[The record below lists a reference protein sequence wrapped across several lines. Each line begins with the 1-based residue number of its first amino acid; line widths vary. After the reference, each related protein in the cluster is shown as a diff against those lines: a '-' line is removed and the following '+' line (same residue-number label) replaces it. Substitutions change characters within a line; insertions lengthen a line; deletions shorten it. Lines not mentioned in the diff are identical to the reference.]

1 MSFWPFGQTSPH
13 SDIDKIL
20 EQYLAVLHR
29 LEREDVQI
37 PSVFKASLEGKRV
50 REDKRKSSAHKKQ
63 RKPDEHEHDQN
74 EHENEIKDVPLSRSK
89 DLRNNNEN
97 DHDNDSDNNDV
108 DSDSIGSGHVD
119 SNGFTTTTTNARNS
133 SEEEDEDEDD
143 EEEDETNGDMISSDS
158 GSSTSSGSNS
168 SDEISSSS
176 NSSSSQ
182 STTSMNLKDA
192 TEPIVPDMS
201 LQKLDNSFIDRML
214 RESELLNEL
223 AAQNKSLLDF
233 ICFGFFFKDGDG
245 ERVENIQY
253 LLDQLVFCVDQFK
266 IEDID
271 DDFDGKAVSSR
282 GSSPMLED
290 DRSMDFNKIISE
302 SPEDEDEYLSRA
314 NLISDVL
321 SLDIWLITESIV
333 KNKTY
338 LERIWFL
345 LKHKNFA
352 YERSP
357 LIPIFLKVNQNL
369 LLTRQDQYLNF
380 IRSQKDLV
388 DLMLKH
394 VDIALLMDF
403 FLKLI
408 STDKIESPTGV
419 IELVSDQK
427 LIDKLLDFL
436 NNKLYSPD
444 IQACV
449 CDFLKALIVISANAP
464 LDELSIGP
472 NSLTRRLA
480 SPKCIDRMIKVI
492 FEERGAAL
500 NTTISIVIELIRKN
514 NSDYDQI
521 NLLDTTV
528 ESHPPSDRDPIFL
541 GYLLRRFATHLPKLF
556 EIIDDINDT
565 NDSEHM
571 LTNQMNEE
579 FIPIGFERFKIVE
592 LIAELLH
599 CSNMGLLNTKR
610 AERIARVRDQ
620 VRKRITFQLQDA
632 LNELTITPEP
642 SKSSTSSIDNK
653 VDDGKTDNDND
664 SSEDEFLNVN
674 TDENDEI
681 DETFDIPYINEEQ
694 NNKLRTNPTIGD
706 LFKINLYDSQII
718 PKIMSLFLNHP
729 WNNFWHNVIFDII
742 QQIFNGRMDFSYNS
756 FLVFSLFNL
765 KGSFMYMPEEA
776 SVAAKL
782 RDFKITKDFILEGY
796 QHSYKFYEKK
806 NTNLGYMGHLVLI
819 AEEVVKFSKL
829 YKVELISPDI
839 QDCLQESDWQYYSE
853 EVLNHTR
860 LMYSKILG
868 GGNFVEDGNGNI
880 IPQIN
885 DGSYLGYDEESDES
899 GGKLINV
906 ENLEEQLSLSTES
919 DLHTKLRDMLI
930 MKAQQDVDNQNS
942 AKGVIILGPPYDD
955 QDGNEETQ

>member
-1 MSFWPFGQTSPH
+1 MSFWPFGQTSSH

-20 EQYLAVLHR
+20 EQYLSVLHR
-29 LEREDVQI
+29 LEKEDVQI
-37 PSVFKASLEGKRV
+37 PSVFKVSLEGKRV
-50 REDKRKSSAHKKQ
+50 REDKRKSINHKKQ
-63 RKPDEHEHDQN
+63 RKPNDINDKEQKDGNDEVDNDYDDNDDTVQ
-74 EHENEIKDVPLSRSK
+74 LTRSK
-89 DLRNNNEN
+89 DLARGDNE
-97 DHDNDSDNNDV
+97 DEEDV
-108 DSDSIGSGHVD
+108 DSDTIVSGRSGSND
-119 SNGFTTTTTNARNS
+119 FTTTTTTRRGDS
-133 SEEEDEDEDD
+133 SEEEDEATGNNNADL
-143 EEEDETNGDMISSDS
+143 ISSDDS
-158 GSSTSSGSNS
+158 S
-168 SDEISSSS
+168 SDELSSSS
-176 NSSSSQ
+176 NSSASQ
-182 STTSMNLKDA
+182 STNSMASNSNESQEMTGPSIA
-192 TEPIVPDMS
+192 DMS
-201 LQKLDNSFIDRML
+201 LQKLDSSFIDRML

-253 LLDQLVFCVDQFK
+253 LLEQLVFCVDQFK
-266 IEDID
+266 INDLD
-271 DDFDGKAVSSR
+271 DEFDGKVVSSR
-282 GSSPMLED
+282 GSSPLPGD
-290 DRSMDFNKIISE
+290 DSSMDFNKIISE
-302 SPEDEDEYLSRA
+302 QQEDEDEYLSRA
-314 NLISDVL
+314 TLISDIL
-321 SLDIWLITESIV
+321 SLDIWLVTESLV
-333 KNKTY
+333 KNRSY
-338 LERIWFL
+338 LDKIWFL
-345 LKHKNFA
+345 LNHKNFA

-357 LIPIFLKVNQNL
+357 LIPIFLKINQNL

-388 DLMLKH
+388 DQMLKH
-394 VDIALLMDF
+394 IDIALLMDF

-427 LIDKLLDFL
+427 LIDKLLKFL
-436 NNKLYSPD
+436 NNSLYSPD

-480 SPKCIDRMIKVI
+480 SPKCIDQMINVI
-492 FEERGAAL
+492 INERGAAL

-556 EIIDDINDT
+556 EIIDDIN
-565 NDSEHM
+565 EAKGPELV

-579 FIPIGFERFKIVE
+579 FRPIGFERFKIVE

-610 AERIARVRDQ
+610 AERIARVRDK
-620 VRKRITFQLQDA
+620 VRKRISFQLQDA
-632 LNELTITPEP
+632 LNELTITPEL
-642 SKSSTSSIDNK
+642 SKNQNTKNESQIDREKSENENISSD
-653 VDDGKTDNDND
+653 
-664 SSEDEFLNVN
+664 DEFENVN
-674 TDENDEI
+674 TDDNDEI

-694 NNKLRTNPTIGD
+694 NEKLRNNPTIGD

-718 PKIMSLFLNHP
+718 PKIMSLFLSHP

-765 KGSFMYMPEEA
+765 EGSFKYMPEEA
-776 SVAAKL
+776 SKAAKL

-839 QDCLQESDWQYYSE
+839 QECLQEADWQYYSE

-885 DGSYLGYDEESDES
+885 DGNYLGYEEDGDES

-930 MKAQQDVDNQNS
+930 MKSQQDVDSQNS
-942 AKGVIILGPPYDD
+942 ANGVIILGPPGDEQEEDD
-955 QDGNEETQ
+955 KEADQP